1 MVTPQQKKKYAV
13 KLNSEEK
20 IEELLQETYD
30 LACRQYTQ
38 IQDEI
43 NKMANSTQIGDLD
56 IDGKEKYGKIIGN
69 YLSLQ
74 QKATA
79 QKFDIAK
86 LMSEVLK
93 HGGDINGAL
102 NDMKGKGV
110 ATTLDLKKLREIA
123 KNASQQDSD
132 GSEKYNIKG

>member
-1 MVTPQQKKKYAV
+1 MGPQKKKYTV
-13 KLNSEEK
+13 KLNSNEK

-30 LACRQYTQ
+30 LACRQYIQ

-43 NKMANSTQIGDLD
+43 NKISSSTDLSELE
-56 IDGKEKYGKIIGN
+56 IDGKEKYGKIMAN

-86 LMSEVLK
+86 LMSEVVK
-93 HGGDINGAL
+93 HGGDVSGAL
-102 NDMKGKGV
+102 NDMAGK
-110 ATTLDLKKLREIA
+110 AMPTSLDLAKLREIA
-123 KNASQQDSD
+123 KKASTPDGDS
-132 GSEKYNIKG
+132 SQKYNIK

>member
-1 MVTPQQKKKYAV
+1 MITPQQKKKYTV

-20 IEELLQETYD
+20 VEELLQETYD

-43 NKMANSTQIGDLD
+43 NKMANSTQIGELD
-56 IDGKEKYGKIIGN
+56 IDGKEKYGKIINN
-69 YLSLQ
+69 YLALQ

-93 HGGDINGAL
+93 HGGDLSGAL
-102 NDMKGKGV
+102 NDIKTKGGQ
-110 ATTLDLKKLREIA
+110 TTLDLKKL
-123 KNASQQDSD
+123 S
-132 GSEKYNIKG
+132 

>member
-1 MVTPQQKKKYAV
+1 MGPQKKKYTV
-13 KLNSEEK
+13 KLNSNEK

-30 LACRQYTQ
+30 LACRQYVQ

-43 NKMANSTQIGDLD
+43 NKIASSTDLSELE
-56 IDGKEKYGKIIGN
+56 IYGKEKYGKIMAN

-86 LMSEVLK
+86 LMSEVVK
-93 HGGDINGAL
+93 HGGDVSGAL
-102 NDMKGKGV
+102 TDMAGK
-110 ATTLDLKKLREIA
+110 AMSTSLDLAKLREIA
-123 KNASQQDSD
+123 KKASTPDGDS
-132 GSEKYNIKG
+132 SQKYNIK

>member
-1 MVTPQQKKKYAV
+1 MTMGPQKNKYKV
-13 KLNSEEK
+13 KLNNTDK

-30 LACRQYTQ
+30 LACRQHAQ

-43 NKMANSTQIGDLD
+43 NKIASSTDLSELE
-56 IDGKEKYGKIIGN
+56 IDGKEKYGKIMAN

-86 LMSEVLK
+86 LMSEVVK
-93 HGGDINGAL
+93 HGGDVNGAL
-102 NDMKGKGV
+102 SDMGKGV
-110 ATTLDLKKLREIA
+110 PTSLDLNKLREIA
-123 KNASQQDSD
+123 KNASTPDND
-132 GSEKYNIKG
+132 TPKKYNIK